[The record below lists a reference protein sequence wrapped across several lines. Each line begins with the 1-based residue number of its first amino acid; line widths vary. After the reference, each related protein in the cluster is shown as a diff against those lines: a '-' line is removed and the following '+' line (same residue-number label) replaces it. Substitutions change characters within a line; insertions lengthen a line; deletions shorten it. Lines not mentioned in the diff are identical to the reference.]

1 MPHRRQRIA
10 REIRTRHG
18 EEQGLVRSDGIA
30 VHDRKRSSTR
40 KVEVL
45 EIQPAHRR
53 EHELVVIAHRIQALT
68 HRLGNRRVGD
78 IALRKERVGE
88 RRTNGRIGIHG
99 FSHELLHIED
109 LGSLAAKNIGERIVL
124 LLSVL
129 KIEAVVNP
137 DALEVLCFQV
147 HQILAGTMNN
157 NLLQRTNFAVNA
169 YPLAHAFP
177 SFLRHRSLNSSIYMG
192 SRPEI
197 ATNTML
203 TTDTTKKNFHAV
215 FHH

>member
-1 MPHRRQRIA
+1 M
-10 REIRTRHG
+10 
-18 EEQGLVRSDGIA
+18 
-30 VHDRKRSSTR
+30 
-40 KVEVL
+40 
-45 EIQPAHRR
+45 
-53 EHELVVIAHRIQALT
+53 
-68 HRLGNRRVGD
+68 
-78 IALRKERVGE
+78 
-88 RRTNGRIGIHG
+88 
-99 FSHELLHIED
+99 
-109 LGSLAAKNIGERIVL
+109 AAKNIGERIVL
-124 LLSVL
+124 LPSVL

-169 YPLAHAFP
+169 YPLAHALP